1 MNAKKAAGVAAAELI
16 KDGMTVGLGTG
27 STAYWAIKKIGE
39 KIRQGLRIS
48 AIATSKESERLA
60 REVHIPIVNFSEISR
75 IDVTID
81 GADEAD
87 PELNLI
93 KGGGGALLREKIIA
107 AASEKLIVIVDDT
120 KLVKKLGKFPLP
132 VEAVSFGVENTLL
145 RIEELGCKPEIRM
158 TDGNERYITDNG
170 NYIIDCGFGSIKDPE
185 RISRDLNQI
194 PGVVENGLFINMAHK
209 MIVGYGTGR
218 VEVMVKNK

>member
-75 IDVTID
+75 
-81 GADEAD
+81 
-87 PELNLI
+87 
-93 KGGGGALLREKIIA
+93 
-107 AASEKLIVIVDDT
+107 
-120 KLVKKLGKFPLP
+120 
-132 VEAVSFGVENTLL
+132 
-145 RIEELGCKPEIRM
+145 
-158 TDGNERYITDNG
+158 
-170 NYIIDCGFGSIKDPE
+170 
-185 RISRDLNQI
+185 DLNQI